1 MDKGKAPTG
10 GFSFILF
17 LLSSVEFSYD
27 PGGKAAGKQTAKHQE
42 QLVFDAQAVL
52 GFDPPPQ
59 GDSGDARA
67 SCPCGHTMKLVLFH
81 GGHRSGDTALVEV
94 VSLYDLLPG
103 AGKPGMDIPGQY
115 GAYLDAKGG
124 YLAVKGGAVGGNG
137 GLGYGIIGL
146 KRDGDGRGH

>member
-1 MDKGKAPTG
+1 
-10 GFSFILF
+10 
-17 LLSSVEFSYD
+17 
-27 PGGKAAGKQTAKHQE
+27 
-42 QLVFDAQAVL
+42 
-52 GFDPPPQ
+52 
-59 GDSGDARA
+59 
-67 SCPCGHTMKLVLFH
+67 MKLVLFH

-103 AGKPGMDIPGQY
+103 AGKPGMDIPGQF

-137 GLGYGIIGL
+137 GLGYGILGL